1 MRFHTLSFPAAGL
14 YDIERYYRRTSS
26 RHECICNLLKA
37 ILPHVTEL
45 RKVVVVC
52 RLAYDPDLQKNRL
65 LIEELNNE
73 VFHKQGK
80 LETVSTTGH
89 LTWFWELEAKKG

>member
-1 MRFHTLSFPAAGL
+1 MRFHTLSFPLAGF
-14 YDIERYYRRTSS
+14 YDVGQSYRRTSS

-45 RKVVVVC
+45 RKVVVFC
-52 RLAYDPDLQKNRL
+52 SLGYDPLRNSKLFID
-65 LIEELNNE
+65 ELNDE
-73 VFHKQGK
+73 VFQRQGK
-80 LETVSTTGH
+80 LERVSATSE